1 MIVKASDDWLDLQ
14 NKLAAAFNVYPDSL
28 YAQYRPSTDAKGT
41 LPLDLISEN
50 YFETL
55 VKLLRPLVVPPLLAN
70 GRQSTQKIK
79 AVTVQVFNHN
89 SGSLESGQGGGKQS
103 SGKVSTYYQ

>member
-1 MIVKASDDWLDLQ
+1 MIVKSLDDWLDLQ

-28 YAQYRPSTDAKGT
+28 YAQYSLSTDAKGT

-50 YFETL
+50 HFETL
-55 VKLLRPLVVPPLLAN
+55 VKLLWPLVVPPLLAN
-70 GRQSTQKIK
+70 GRRSTRKMK
-79 AVTVQVFNHN
+79 AVTVQVFNCN
-89 SGSLESGQGGGKQS
+89 SGSVESGQGGRKQS